1 VHTETIDTGDR
12 REMFGYTA
20 RHVIIRTSH
29 RVTPEDDTASGD
41 VESDGWYIDPPAAW
55 LGLHP
60 PTSGHVIFH
69 SGDDTPL
76 FTDVGP
82 RENGF
87 PLLVTKTQRSR
98 DRDAEGN
105 IRTHTSEYRDEV
117 TELSEEALDPDLF
130 VPPHD
135 FRRVTRLPG
144 EPVIPF
150 AHRMR
155 IGWENFKHKL
165 IAK

>member
-1 VHTETIDTGDR
+1 
-12 REMFGYTA
+12 MFGYTA

-29 RVTPEDDTASGD
+29 RVSPEDETASSD

-60 PTSGHVIFH
+60 PTSGHVICRFT
-69 SGDDTPL
+69 STDLIDTPV

-87 PLLVTKTQRSR
+87 PLLVTKTHHSR

-105 IRTHTSEYRDEV
+105 IRTHSSEYRDEV
-117 TELSEEALDPDLF
+117 TEFSEEALDPDLF
-130 VPPHD
+130 VPPRD
-135 FRRVTRLPG
+135 FRRVSRLPG
-144 EPVIPF
+144 EPAIPF
-150 AHRMR
+150 SVRLR
-155 IGWENFKHKL
+155 IGWQNLKHKL
-165 IAK
+165 TAR